1 MAKEKVKGRGARE
14 QGKADRRSEYAA
26 LVAPH
31 FSGLVLPASPADRAL
46 LVGDDLLSLAL
57 ELARKLPDGAVAL
70 VTTEFERWQA
80 ASQALAEYPNAVVV
94 QELAELRDPDGFP
107 TEPWTLGVLL
117 IPYQLGPKTVLAL
130 MIEMLNWLRPN
141 SPIYVG
147 GSRMHEWTLAS
158 ERLSARAGPLTPL
171 YTSDPVRIVKGVTPA
186 GTLYEA

>member
-14 QGKADRRSEYAA
+14 QGKADRRSEYAGMI
-26 LVAPH
+26 APQ
-31 FSGLVLPASPADRAL
+31 FSGLVQPAGPADRAL
-46 LVGDDLLSLAL
+46 LFGDDLLPLAL
-57 ELARKLPDGAVAL
+57 ELAQKLSEGAVAL
-70 VTTEFERWQA
+70 VTTEFERWQE
-80 ASQALAEYPNAVVV
+80 ASQALAAYPNAVVV

-141 SPIYVG
+141 SPIYAG

-158 ERLSARAGPLTPL
+158 ERLSARAGPLTTL
-171 YTSDPVRIVKGVTPA
+171 YASDPVRIVKGTTPA